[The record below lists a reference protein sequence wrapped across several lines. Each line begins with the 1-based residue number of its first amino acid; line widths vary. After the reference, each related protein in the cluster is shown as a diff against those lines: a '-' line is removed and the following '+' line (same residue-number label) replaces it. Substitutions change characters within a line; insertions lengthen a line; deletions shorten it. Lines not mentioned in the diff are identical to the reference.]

1 MLKKNNKLILII
13 KKNYQLKLL
22 KTKDIKKEYINWM
35 NKYEIT
41 KFTEQKFKK
50 QTYSEIYKFVE
61 KKYKSKNDFL
71 FGIFFKKEHIG
82 NIKLGPINWNH
93 KSAEVSYIIG
103 KENFWGKGLAT
114 GAVQKVVRFA
124 TKNLKLN
131 KINAGYYENNI
142 GSKKVLKKCGFV
154 VEGKKKS
161 EIIFNERRISLI
173 LVGYKL

>member
-13 KKNYQLKLL
+13 KKNYHLKLL
-22 KTKDIKKEYINWM
+22 KTKDIKKEYISWM
-35 NKYEIT
+35 NKNEIT

-50 QTYSEIYKFVE
+50 QTYSEIYKFV
-61 KKYKSKNDFL
+61 KQKYKSKNDFL

-82 NIKLGPINWNH
+82 NVKLGPINWYH

-103 KENFWGKGLAT
+103 KEDFWGKGLAT
-114 GAVQKVVRFA
+114 RAVQRVVNFA
-124 TKNLKLN
+124 TKNLKLH
-131 KINAGYYENNI
+131 KINAGYYENNV
-142 GSKKVLKKCGFV
+142 GSKKVLKRCGFV

-161 EIIFNERRISLI
+161 EIIFNKKRIDLI